1 MSDPFHLPLAPADPP
16 AVKRDLWITFA
27 ATLGC
32 FVVFIVVLYLAYIP
46 QRRQAPEVDL
56 TTIPAE
62 EQWKFTPAG
71 RRAHLDEMRA
81 REQAAATSYAW
92 IDRGKGVVQLPL
104 ERAMALTLQETN
116 ARRNR

>member
-71 RRAHLDEMRA
+71 RRAQFIVRRGNSYKLLLVGESPGWA
-81 REQAAATSYAW
+81 RT
-92 IDRGKGVVQLPL
+92 V
-104 ERAMALTLQETN
+104 
-116 ARRNR
+116 